1 MQISASVTKYAA
13 DARCLDRRAT
23 ADHITQDLEL
33 PADFI
38 LHMPVVGMEVYDRLK
53 KVAYAVAEAFTC
65 RIMFSPP

>member
-1 MQISASVTKYAA
+1 M
-13 DARCLDRRAT
+13 

-38 LHMPVVGMEVYDRLK
+38 LHMPVVGMEVYDRPEK
-53 KVAYAVAEAFTC
+53 AAYAVAEALTC